1 MRPGLYK
8 WKKQKNT
15 PFEKQSSRCII
26 PKTKSNFSPNKIM
39 AQVSKPKKTF
49 EEQTISRSF
58 KLLTAAFTAIVLMSI
73 LSYYI
78 NIWIGEY
85 QASSQNLSE
94 RIRSR
99 TINSNLLFVE
109 ITTGA
114 SDKDL
119 NEVWIL
125 IEGIQGDL
133 TAIGNADI
141 ESQVNDKLMAFKGC
155 MLELHG
161 VMSDAAKKKDETQR
175 QSDYYKAY
183 SELNE
188 VTSKIDPHLKKIA
201 EDKISMM
208 KVVYIFMSLFVIVLL
223 GFAGWEVKKFV
234 SLISIMEESNRE
246 NNRILAVALNSI
258 NSILIFADADQKIIL
273 WNGYAEKYFGV
284 PVSKATGGILSEV
297 LPILSRYNTDYHKV
311 LQLQATEEINSAKFA
326 VGEMERIVN
335 IRMIPTPGSSGV
347 VIIIDDVTDAET
359 SRKQVD
365 KAQKLETVRNMMKSL
380 VSDFNGIFAQL
391 SRTIGVLEG
400 SVEDQDSEETTEIRK
415 SFESIRNTYEKVH
428 DKVRKLAYITKEK
441 EFIPSKIE
449 LNTVINK
456 ALDVCQDLF
465 DKDIQVNRTLY
476 DVKAY
481 TVADAEL
488 LEIVLF
494 NMFENAADALTI
506 MKPEGQPKGGIIEIS
521 LEKIFP
527 DRNYRQIHPLAMASS
542 YWVINVA
549 DNGVGMEAEIC
560 AQIFDPFFTTKGDF
574 GAAGVGLT
582 VADEIAR
589 KHRGFIE
596 VYSVPEQGTSF
607 SVFIPETV

>member
-1 MRPGLYK
+1 M
-8 WKKQKNT
+8 
-15 PFEKQSSRCII
+15 
-26 PKTKSNFSPNKIM
+26 
-39 AQVSKPKKTF
+39 
-49 EEQTISRSF
+49 
-58 KLLTAAFTAIVLMSI
+58 
-73 LSYYI
+73 LS
-78 NIWIGEY
+78 
-85 QASSQNLSE
+85 
-94 RIRSR
+94 
-99 TINSNLLFVE
+99 
-109 ITTGA
+109 
-114 SDKDL
+114 
-119 NEVWIL
+119 
-125 IEGIQGDL
+125 
-133 TAIGNADI
+133 
-141 ESQVNDKLMAFKGC
+141 
-155 MLELHG
+155 H
-161 VMSDAAKKKDETQR
+161 
-175 QSDYYKAY
+175 
-183 SELNE
+183 
-188 VTSKIDPHLKKIA
+188 
-201 EDKISMM
+201 
-208 KVVYIFMSLFVIVLL
+208 
-223 GFAGWEVKKFV
+223 
-234 SLISIMEESNRE
+234 
-246 NNRILAVALNSI
+246 
-258 NSILIFADADQKIIL
+258 
-273 WNGYAEKYFGV
+273 
-284 PVSKATGGILSEV
+284 
-297 LPILSRYNTDYHKV
+297 YNTDYHKV
-311 LQLQATEEINSAKFA
+311 LQLQSAEEINSTKFT
-326 VGEMERIVN
+326 VGEMERILN

-380 VSDFNGIFAQL
+380 VSDFNGIFVQL

-415 SFESIRNTYEKVH
+415 SFESIKNTYEKVH

-488 LEIVLF
+488 LETVLF

-582 VADEIAR
+582 AADEIAR

-596 VYSVPEQGTSF
+596 VYSVPGQGTSF